1 MMRLTNLSLND
12 LKLIAQYRNIS
23 DYGNK
28 SKKDLLKAISKPKLK
43 LGINKKLEEIRKDFY
58 NLRYKFSKEEV
69 DKYRKDFYDIKN
81 YKYLSESEIED
92 VGKNFNELE
101 KSLMFKTF
109 HGDIDSVD
117 YEDLDNYDENYAFAD
132 DDEYRKIGSIRKL
145 FKEFDRDYYKPIR
158 SDGGFA
164 GIDNIY
170 IEYVI
175 KGDRY
180 ENLLPAEYLNMI
192 RPYLRDLINEHI
204 PTMELNNN
212 NGNNNNSKNSNNNN
226 NDNNNNDTDREEW
239 KIQLTMK
246 NSCISTKGFEDKRD
260 IYTKS
265 EPVEIYMGS
274 DTETVIDTLFNT
286 LLQRFQRAQETSNER
301 GSEFIADSVELL
313 Y

>member
-1 MMRLTNLSLND
+1 
-12 LKLIAQYRNIS
+12 
-23 DYGNK
+23 
-28 SKKDLLKAISKPKLK
+28 
-43 LGINKKLEEIRKDFY
+43 
-58 NLRYKFSKEEV
+58 
-69 DKYRKDFYDIKN
+69 
-81 YKYLSESEIED
+81 
-92 VGKNFNELE
+92 
-101 KSLMFKTF
+101 MFKTF

-132 DDEYRKIGSIRKL
+132 DDEYRKIGSFRKL

-246 NSCISTKGFEDKRD
+246 NSCISTKSFEDKRD

-313 Y
+313 YQHFQRIDIRRAESYITSLLSPDWIASKKATINPKNEKDNECFKWSIITGLNYNKIKEKELKKYQNLKELIQIFHHTKENGKYLKKTMLQLLLISYLYHTIVKR